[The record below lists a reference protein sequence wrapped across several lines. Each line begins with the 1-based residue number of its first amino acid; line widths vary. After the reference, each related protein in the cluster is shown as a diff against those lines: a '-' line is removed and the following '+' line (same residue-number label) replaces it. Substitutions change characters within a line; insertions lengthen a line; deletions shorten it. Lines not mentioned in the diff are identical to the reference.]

1 MTWDDFL
8 NEIAQPSF
16 LPWELLLLRLG
27 GAVVLCAVI
36 GFERETRDRPAGL
49 RTHMLIGL
57 AAALYSL
64 LMLDIVSRYDSFPGM
79 VRTDPLRIIEAVT
92 GGVAF
97 LAAGMIVFSQGKVH
111 GLTTGASMWL
121 AAAIGVATGIG
132 LWSVALMATVLG
144 LLIIRIVM
152 FAEKKAFSDD
162 GMIDE

>member
-1 MTWDDFL
+1 MTWDDFM
-8 NEIAQPSF
+8 NEIAQPAF
-16 LPWELLLLRLG
+16 LPWELLLLRLT
-27 GAVVLCAVI
+27 GAVVLCAAI
-36 GFERETRDRPAGL
+36 GFERETRARPAGL

-64 LMLDIVSRYDSFPGM
+64 LMLELVSRHDSFPGM

-132 LWSVALMATVLG
+132 LWWVALMATALA
-144 LLIIRIVM
+144 LIIIRLMMV
-152 FAEKKAFSDD
+152 AEKKAISEEQDD
-162 GMIDE
+162 T